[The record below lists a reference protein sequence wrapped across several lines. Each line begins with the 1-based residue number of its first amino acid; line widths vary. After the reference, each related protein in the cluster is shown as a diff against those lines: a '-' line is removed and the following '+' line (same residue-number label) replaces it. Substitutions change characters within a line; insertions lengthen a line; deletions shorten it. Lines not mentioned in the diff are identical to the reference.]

1 MNTEFQLPPEDEVRR
16 RYGIPSGQEFRIE
29 RAESLPPPAS
39 LKKLGAMLEEAADFF
54 GVPTFLLKKAGLV
67 LAVIFIPYWGPKAK
81 EEVKAAIVIARD
93 YWVGPFQNL
102 PEPSTDYAFPH
113 YVAVTNGPNTVSQN
127 IAFFETGYL
136 AAGTALYPISRESV

>member
-81 EEVKAAIVIARD
+81 EEEKAAIVIARD

-102 PEPSTDYAFPH
+102 PERAFKVLFQTICEFHQGPH
-113 YVAVTNGPNTVSQN
+113 SLDSQRGP
-127 IAFFETGYL
+127 
-136 AAGTALYPISRESV
+136 